1 MCVCVCVCTS
11 TLSVDNFH
19 TFEPNSQS
27 VCVCISTLSV
37 NNLHTFEP
45 NYWGAGGRVGGGGGM
60 AGQFWQVETL
70 KAKMLYSR
78 QQAG

>member
-1 MCVCVCVCTS
+1 MCVCVRVCTS

-45 NYWGAGGRVGGGGGM
+45 NYWGAGGRVGGGGNGRSVL
-60 AGQFWQVETL
+60 AGGDSQGKDALQ
-70 KAKMLYSR
+70 
-78 QQAG
+78 